1 MCYVVVSICESQPTT
16 WPTMILTHIHTF
28 CSSFPHWVETNRI
41 IVEIIS
47 VASKTRS
54 VHKRHFKFP
63 FWCHHELSCH
73 EDTSAALRKS
83 LHGKETRPLANNQH
97 WLARPMSEPPW
108 EHILHSI
115 KWQLAVSLTNILT
128 STLWETLSQNQF
140 YKPPLDF
147 WTIGIVS
154 DNKFL
159 LFQTVKFGIIC
170 YTEIYN

>member
-97 WLARPMSEPPW
+97 WLARPMSEPLRA
-108 EHILHSI
+108 H
-115 KWQLAVSLTNILT
+115 
-128 STLWETLSQNQF
+128 
-140 YKPPLDF
+140 PPLHQVAIGCISNQHLDF
-147 WTIGIVS
+147 NLMGNSEPEPI
-154 DNKFL
+154 L
-159 LFQTVKFGIIC
+159 
-170 YTEIYN
+170 